1 MPPLRPLLAA
11 ALALAACAHPS
22 MPPESSTSPPC
33 DAPRGDRSQMKTLA
47 GHCDIGGF
55 VVKIA
60 EPERCGASAYVELCG
75 TGRRRFALRPESVE
89 GLCVGRPAPN
99 DPCSVVRVSD
109 FGHEVAER
117 MREAG
122 IEVHGHGMGACGK
135 LGDYLAWNYGVSVI
149 DWADADPTLAIVQ
162 DRLRAW
168 SIGDVFGVSVQ
179 PMACGTLLEGGR

>member
-1 MPPLRPLLAA
+1 MLAA

-33 DAPRGDRSQMKTLA
+33 DAPWGDRSQMKTLA

-75 TGRRRFALRPESVE
+75 TGRRRFAPRPESVK